1 MLLKREDLTKRALAC
16 IGWLKSYIELNNV
29 NSLND
34 INKYCEDFLVPVLN
48 KTYGLNLINLNK
60 IKVNFPAVDLGDYHS
75 RICYQVSSTVD
86 VKKIEETLDTY
97 DSNGLYS
104 SFNEINLFMLG
115 TKKDYRKKLNYEN
128 FSFDYKENV
137 KGFSDLS
144 RDILSKNKDELKEIV
159 DLLESEMLGNKNNID
174 DQIKLIIEDELN
186 SNYSTL
192 FRQTLMFNG
201 YKFRFRDI
209 LNLIKPEE
217 FRTEQL
223 YFTLQF
229 MRFETVVYDKTE
241 KLLIENPSEYTREL
255 IEIYNQF
262 KKLNK
267 YEDLFHMRR
276 DEYRELVRVLK
287 PILNNIDVKFHS
299 DRVTIGWQD

>member
-1 MLLKREDLTKRALAC
+1 MKREDLTKRALAC